1 MSLVCFKIGKQIV
14 SDELDILTHGDAK
27 LTHQTFMGWPVDFIV
42 DADAGLARLQYVRKG
57 AALQDQEVDGIE
69 DFLAVNDAVG

>member
-1 MSLVCFKIGKQIV
+1 M
-14 SDELDILTHGDAK
+14 DI
-27 LTHQTFMGWPVDFIV
+27 IV

-57 AALQDQEVDGIE
+57 ADLQDQEVDGIE